1 MSLSTRVARDYGVSF
16 SRGEFTGALGDSITV
31 LPVVVGV
38 AALTELTLPA
48 MLLAF
53 AVFQI
58 VWGLHY
64 SLPISVEPMK
74 ALAALVI
81 AGELSADGLALAGV
95 LAGGVL
101 LFAGGTGLLAVVDR
115 IVSRPVIRGVQLAV
129 ALLLLGTAVGLGA
142 ANVSLALAAVAVA
155 VIAAMVGVRRSVPL
169 VVLGFGVVVA
179 LATSGVPTPQ
189 VPHVRL
195 MRPTLATFS
204 PAVLDATLAQLAMTV
219 GNAAVATALLLGEY
233 YDADVT
239 PDELARSMGVMNLL
253 AVPFGAIPMCHG
265 SGGVAGKHAFGA
277 RTAGANVVLAVGYA
291 AVAVLAAGVVAAFP
305 MATLGILLAAVA
317 LELGRTSL
325 DSENIRLTVAVGV
338 LGAVTN
344 VGVAFLVGAVVS
356 AVHRRD

>member
-1 MSLSTRVARDYGVSF
+1 MSLSTRLARDHGVWF
-16 SRGEFTGALGDSITV
+16 SRGELTGALGDSVTV

-48 MLLAF
+48 MLVAF

-64 SLPISVEPMK
+64 GLPISVEPMK

-81 AGELSADGLALAGV
+81 AGGLSADGLALAGV
-95 LAGGVL
+95 LAGGFLVL
-101 LFAGGTGLLAVVDR
+101 AGGTGLLAVVDR
-115 IVSRPVIRGVQLAV
+115 IVSRPVVRGVQLAV
-129 ALLLLGTAVGLGA
+129 ALLLLGTAVDLGT
-142 ANVSLALAAVAVA
+142 ANVPVAVAAVAVA
-155 VIAAMVGVRRSVPL
+155 AVTAAVGVRRSVPL
-169 VVLGFGVVVA
+169 VVLGFGVVVS
-179 LATSGVPTPQ
+179 LATGGVPTPQ
-189 VPHVRL
+189 VPQVRL
-195 MRPTLATFS
+195 MTPTTATFS
-204 PAVLDATLAQLAMTV
+204 PTVLDATLAQLAMTV

-253 AVPFGAIPMCHG
+253 AVPLGAIPMCHG

-277 RTAGANVVLAVGYA
+277 RTAGANVVLGVGYA
-291 AVAVLAAGVVAAFP
+291 AVAVLAADVVAAFP
-305 MATLGILLAAVA
+305 MATLGVLLAAVA

-325 DSENIRLTVAVGV
+325 DSETRWLTVAVGV
-338 LGAVTN
+338 LGAATN

-356 AVHRRD
+356 AVHER

>member
-1 MSLSTRVARDYGVSF
+1 VSLSTRLARDHGVRF
-16 SRGEFTGALGDSITV
+16 SRGELTGALGDSVTV

-53 AVFQI
+53 AVFQV

-64 SLPISVEPMK
+64 GLPISVEPMK

-81 AGELSADGLALAGV
+81 AGGLSADGLALAGV

-101 LFAGGTGLLAVVDR
+101 LLAGGTGLLAVVDR
-115 IVSRPVIRGVQLAV
+115 VVSRSVVRGVQLAV
-129 ALLLLGTAVGLGA
+129 ALLLLGTAVDLGA
-142 ANVSLALAAVAVA
+142 ANVPLAVAAVAVA
-155 VIAAMVGVRRSVPL
+155 AVAAMIGVRRSVPL

-179 LATSGVPTPQ
+179 LATGGVPSPQ
-189 VPHVRL
+189 VPEVRP
-195 MRPTLATFS
+195 MEPTLATFT

-277 RTAGANVVLAVGYA
+277 RTAGANVVLGAGYA

-305 MATLGILLAAVA
+305 MATLGVLLAAVA

-356 AVHRRD
+356 AVDEG